1 MTGMCF
7 VCHLTSFRLLKESWP
22 PKFQERQMTAGV
34 PEDQVQVT
42 GNHTVVVMI
51 DIMGTVVTIITN
63 LVRSHTANRL
73 VNIVIMVVNVQ
84 LLTVQSD
91 MMPLVSYCVHML
103 YFLVAVEQLVS

>member
-1 MTGMCF
+1 
-7 VCHLTSFRLLKESWP
+7 
-22 PKFQERQMTAGV
+22 MTAGV